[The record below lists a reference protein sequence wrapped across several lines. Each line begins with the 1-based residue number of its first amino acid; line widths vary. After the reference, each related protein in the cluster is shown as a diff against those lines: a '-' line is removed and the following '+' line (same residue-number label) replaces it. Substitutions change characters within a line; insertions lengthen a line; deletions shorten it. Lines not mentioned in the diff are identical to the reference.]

1 MTDLVPHVS
10 WTVAFLAG
18 LVSFLS
24 PCVAPL
30 VPGYVAYVSGASLD
44 RPAPITRVLGTTLLF
59 VLGFTFVFVALGMS
73 AGLVGAAM
81 EGVRP
86 VLYRAGGALLI
97 VMGLTLIGIG
107 PRFLQAD
114 RRVHLPREA
123 LGPAGPVLLGMAFAF
138 GWTPC
143 IGPIL
148 ASILFYAGTRETVGQ
163 AGLLL
168 LAYSLGLGLPFV
180 AVGVGLSRLLGAW
193 RALRRVS
200 GPLSALSGLT
210 LIAVGV
216 LFLTDRSYIVAM
228 LVGRLAAFWPVPSM
242 G

>member
-1 MTDLVPHVS
+1 MIEVVPQVS

-18 LVSFLS
+18 LISFLS

-30 VPGYVAYVSGASLD
+30 VPGYLAYVSGSTLD
-44 RPAPITRVLGTTLLF
+44 RPAPTGRVLGTTLLF

-73 AGLVGAAM
+73 AGLLGGALD
-81 EGVRP
+81 GVRP
-86 VLYRAGGALLI
+86 VLYRAAGVVMVL
-97 VMGLTLIGIG
+97 MGLVLIGMG

-114 RRVHLPREA
+114 RRWHIGRDA
-123 LGPAGPVLLGMAFAF
+123 LGPAGPVILGMAFGF

-168 LAYSLGLGLPFV
+168 LAYSLGLGVPFV
-180 AVGVGLSRLLGAW
+180 AVGVGLSRTLGAW
-193 RALRRVS
+193 RVLRRVS
-200 GPLSALSGLT
+200 GPLSVLSGLT

-216 LFLTDRSYIVAM
+216 LFLTDRFYVVTM
-228 LVGRLAAFWPVPSM
+228 LASRLYGLWPVPVV